1 MWKPIRNFPNYEVSS
16 NGEVRSTNYNHTG
29 VCKILKPSISSNG
42 YYGVILVKEGRRFYR
57 AVHRLVAEA
66 FLPNTNNLPYI
77 NHRDEN
83 KLNNKAS
90 NLEWC
95 TTKYN
100 IRYGSCI
107 DRRANKQKVTRGNP
121 IISIDNNGNEVKYI
135 SVKEASR
142 ITGINQGSI
151 SKCCKGERRIAGG
164 FRWRYE
170 QENQECHTE

>member
-90 NLEWC
+90 NLE
-95 TTKYN
+95 
-100 IRYGSCI
+100 
-107 DRRANKQKVTRGNP
+107 
-121 IISIDNNGNEVKYI
+121 
-135 SVKEASR
+135 
-142 ITGINQGSI
+142 
-151 SKCCKGERRIAGG
+151 
-164 FRWRYE
+164 
-170 QENQECHTE
+170 

>member
-1 MWKPIRNFPNYEVSS
+1 M
-16 NGEVRSTNYNHTG
+16 VRSTNYNHTG
-29 VCKILKPSISSNG
+29 VCKILKLSISSNG

-57 AVHRLVAEA
+57 AVLRLVADA
-66 FLPNTNNLPYI
+66 FLPNTYNLHYI

-90 NLEWC
+90 YLEWS
-95 TTKYN
+95 TVKYN

-135 SVKEASR
+135 SAKEASR

-164 FRWRYE
+164 FRWKYE
-170 QENQECHTE
+170 QEN

>member
-1 MWKPIRNFPNYEVSS
+1 MWKPIRNYPNYEVSS

-42 YYGVILVKEGRRFYR
+42 YYAVIMVKEGRRFYR

-90 NLEWC
+90 NLEFC
-95 TTKYN
+95 TAKYK
-100 IRYGSCI
+100 IRYGS
-107 DRRANKQKVTRGNP
+107 
-121 IISIDNNGNEVKYI
+121 
-135 SVKEASR
+135 
-142 ITGINQGSI
+142 
-151 SKCCKGERRIAGG
+151 
-164 FRWRYE
+164 
-170 QENQECHTE
+170 

>member
-95 TTKYN
+95 TAKYN
-100 IRYGSCI
+100 IRYGSC
-107 DRRANKQKVTRGNP
+107 
-121 IISIDNNGNEVKYI
+121 IDNNGNEVKYI
-135 SVKEASR
+135 SAKEASR

>member
-1 MWKPIRNFPNYEVSS
+1 MWKPVCNFPNYEVSS

-95 TTKYN
+95 TAKCN

-135 SVKEASR
+135 SAKEASR

-170 QENQECHTE
+170 QEN

>member
-1 MWKPIRNFPNYEVSS
+1 MWKPICNFPNYEVSS

-29 VCKILKPSISSNG
+29 VCKILKSSISSNG
-42 YYGVILVKEGRRFYR
+42 YYGVILVKGGRRFYR

-95 TTKYN
+95 TAQYN
-100 IRYGSCI
+100 IKYGSCI

-135 SVKEASR
+135 SAKEASR

>member
-42 YYGVILVKEGRRFYR
+42 YYGVI
-57 AVHRLVAEA
+57 
-66 FLPNTNNLPYI
+66 
-77 NHRDEN
+77 
-83 KLNNKAS
+83 
-90 NLEWC
+90 
-95 TTKYN
+95 
-100 IRYGSCI
+100 
-107 DRRANKQKVTRGNP
+107 
-121 IISIDNNGNEVKYI
+121 
-135 SVKEASR
+135 EASR